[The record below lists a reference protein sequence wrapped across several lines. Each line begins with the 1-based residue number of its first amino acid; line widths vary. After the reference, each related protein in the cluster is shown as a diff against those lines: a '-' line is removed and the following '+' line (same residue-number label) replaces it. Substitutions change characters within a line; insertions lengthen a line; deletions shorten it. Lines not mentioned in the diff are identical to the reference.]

1 MSRFTNP
8 TLPKEM
14 SDMAPPTPKSDR
26 DPVIVSAART
36 PVGKFLGGLASLPA
50 TRLGALVV
58 REAVKRAGLD
68 AMQID
73 EVLLGQV
80 VTAGAGQA
88 PARQAAIF
96 AGLPDSVGAV
106 TVNKVCGSGLE
117 AVMLAASQIKAGD
130 GDIYVAGGMESMS
143 NAPYLLPEERTGH
156 KYGHTQVLD
165 ALQLDGL
172 WCALEDQSMGLAAEF
187 IADQFEV
194 TREEMDEF
202 AYYSHC
208 KAIAAIDAGK
218 FRNEIVPVEI
228 KDAKGRVTI
237 VDTDEGPRRDTS
249 LEALAKLK
257 PAFKADGRVTAGNAP
272 GMNDGA
278 AALVVTSRATADR
291 LGVKPLAR
299 IVGYTHAAVSAQW
312 LFVAPARAIP
322 KLLDKI
328 NWTLDDFDLIE
339 INEAFAAQVIADA
352 RGVEQAGHHWEWDK
366 VNVNGGAVALGHP
379 IGCSGARV
387 LSTLIYALHDRGLQR
402 GLATLCL
409 GGGEAVAMAIE
420 TNE

>member
-1 MSRFTNP
+1 
-8 TLPKEM
+8 
-14 SDMAPPTPKSDR
+14 MALRTFKSDR

-36 PVGKFLGGLASLPA
+36 PVGKFTGTLAALPA
-50 TRLGALVV
+50 TRLGAIAV
-58 REAVKRAGLD
+58 REAVQRAGID
-68 AMQID
+68 AAQID

-88 PARQAAIF
+88 PARQATIF

-106 TVNKVCGSGLE
+106 TLNKVCGSGLE
-117 AVMLAASQIKAGD
+117 AVMLAAAQIKAGD

-143 NAPYLLPEERTGH
+143 NAPYLLPDQRSGH

-202 AYYSHC
+202 AYHSHR
-208 KAIAAIDAGK
+208 KAVAAIDAGRFK
-218 FRNEIVPVEI
+218 REITPVEI
-228 KDAKGRVTI
+228 KDAKGRVSI
-237 VDTDEGPRRDTS
+237 IDTDECPRRDTS

-257 PAFKADGRVTAGNAP
+257 PAFKNNGRVTAGNAP

-278 AALVVTSRATADR
+278 AALVVMSRAAADR

-299 IVGYTHAAVSAQW
+299 IAGYTHAAVPAQW
-312 LFVAPARAIP
+312 LFIAPARAIP

-328 NWTLDDFDLIE
+328 NWTMDDFDLIE

-352 RGVEQAGHHWEWDK
+352 RGVEQAGHRWDWNK
-366 VNVNGGAVALGHP
+366 VNVNGGAIALGHP

-387 LSTLIYALHDRGLQR
+387 LSTLLYALLDRGLPR

-409 GGGEAVAMAIE
+409 GGGEAVALAVE
-420 TNE
+420 VEE

>member
-1 MSRFTNP
+1 MTP
-8 TLPKEM
+8 L
-14 SDMAPPTPKSDR
+14 APQSDR

-36 PVGKFLGGLASLPA
+36 PVGKFMGGLASLPA
-50 TRLGALVV
+50 TRLGAIAV

-68 AMQID
+68 AAQID

-117 AVMLAASQIKAGD
+117 TVMLAASQIKAGD

-143 NAPYLLPEERTGH
+143 QAPYLLPEERAGR

-172 WCALEDQSMGLAAEF
+172 WCALEDQSMGVAAEF
-187 IADQFEV
+187 IANQYEV

-202 AYYSHC
+202 AYHSHR
-208 KAIAAIDAGK
+208 KAIAAIDAGMFK
-218 FRNEIVPVEI
+218 DEIVPVEI
-228 KDAKGRVTI
+228 KDAKSRLTI

-249 LEALAKLK
+249 LEALARLK

-278 AALVVTSRATADR
+278 AALVVLSRATANR
-291 LGVKPLAR
+291 LGAKPLAR
-299 IVGYTHAAVSAQW
+299 IVGYTHAAVPAKW
-312 LFVAPARAIP
+312 LFIAPARAIP
-322 KLLDKI
+322 RLLDRI
-328 NWTLDDFDLIE
+328 NWTMDDFDLIE

-352 RGVEQAGHHWEWDK
+352 RGVEQAGHHWDWNK

-379 IGCSGARV
+379 IGCSGAR
-387 LSTLIYALHDRGLQR
+387 LLTTLIYALHDRGLQR

-409 GGGEAVAMAIE
+409 GGGEAVALAVEIE
-420 TNE
+420 E

>member
-1 MSRFTNP
+1 
-8 TLPKEM
+8 
-14 SDMAPPTPKSDR
+14 MAPPTPKSDR

-36 PVGKFLGGLASLPA
+36 PVGKFMGALAALPA
-50 TRLGALVV
+50 PHLGAVAV
-58 REAVKRAGLD
+58 REAVKRAGID
-68 AMQID
+68 AELIN

-88 PARQAAIF
+88 PARQAVIL
-96 AGLPDSVGAV
+96 AGLPPSVGAV
-106 TVNKVCGSGLE
+106 TLNKVCGSGLE
-117 AVMLAASQIKAGD
+117 AVMLAAAQIKAGD
-130 GDIYVAGGMESMS
+130 GDLYVAGGMESMS
-143 NAPYLLPEERTGH
+143 QAPYLLPEERTGH

-165 ALQLDGL
+165 SLQLDGL
-172 WCALEDQSMGLAAEF
+172 WCALEDQSMGVAAEF
-187 IADQFEV
+187 IADQYEV

-202 AYYSHC
+202 AYHSQR

-218 FRNEIVPVEI
+218 FKAEIIPVEI
-228 KDAKGRVTI
+228 TDAKGRSTM

-257 PAFKADGRVTAGNAP
+257 PAFKSAGRVTAGNAP

-278 AALVVTSRATADR
+278 AAVVVMSRAQADR
-291 LGVKPLAR
+291 LGLKPLAR
-299 IVGYTHAAVSAQW
+299 IVGYTHAAVPAQW
-312 LFVAPARAIP
+312 LFIAPARAIP

-352 RGVEQAGHHWEWDK
+352 RGVEQTGQQWDWNK
-366 VNVNGGAVALGHP
+366 VNVNGGAIALGHP

-387 LSTLIYALHDRGLQR
+387 LTTLIYALHDRGLSR

-409 GGGEAVAMAIE
+409 GGGEAVAMAVE
-420 TNE
+420 VEE

>member
-1 MSRFTNP
+1 MT
-8 TLPKEM
+8 
-14 SDMAPPTPKSDR
+14 APAQKFDR

-36 PVGKFLGGLASLPA
+36 PVGKFMGGLASLPA
-50 TRLGALVV
+50 TRLGAIAV
-58 REAVKRAGLD
+58 REAVRRAGID
-68 AMQID
+68 AALID
-73 EVLLGQV
+73 EVLLGHV

-88 PARQAAIF
+88 PARQASIL

-106 TVNKVCGSGLE
+106 TLNKVCGSGLE

-130 GDIYVAGGMESMS
+130 GDVYVAGGMESMS
-143 NAPYLLPEERTGH
+143 NAPYLLPEERSGH

-165 ALQLDGL
+165 ALQIDGL
-172 WCALEDQSMGLAAEF
+172 WCALENQSMGDAAEF
-187 IADQFEV
+187 IAEKFEV

-202 AYYSHC
+202 AYHSHR

-218 FRNEIVPVEI
+218 FKDEVVPVEI
-228 KDAKGRVTI
+228 KDSKGRVTI
-237 VDTDEGPRRDTS
+237 VETDESPRRDTS
-249 LEALAKLK
+249 VEALSKLK
-257 PAFKADGRVTAGNAP
+257 PAFKVDGGVTAGNAP

-278 AALVVTSRATADR
+278 AALVVMGRATADR

-299 IVGYTHAAVSAQW
+299 IVGYTHAAVPAEW
-312 LFVAPARAIP
+312 LFIAPARAIP

-328 NWTLDDFDLIE
+328 QWSLDDFDLIE

-352 RGVEQAGHHWEWDK
+352 RGMEQAGHHWDWNK
-366 VNVNGGAVALGHP
+366 VNVNGGAIALGHP

-387 LSTLIYALHDRGLQR
+387 LTTLIYALHDRGLRR

-409 GGGEAVAMAIE
+409 GGGEAVALAVE
-420 TNE
+420 VEANE

>member
-1 MSRFTNP
+1 
-8 TLPKEM
+8 
-14 SDMAPPTPKSDR
+14 MAPLTPKSDR
-26 DPVIVSAART
+26 DPVIVSAVRT
-36 PVGKFLGGLASLPA
+36 PVGKFTGALASLPA
-50 TRLGALVV
+50 TRLGAIAV
-58 REAVKRAGLD
+58 REAVQRSGID
-68 AMQID
+68 AAQID

-88 PARQAAIF
+88 PARQAAIL

-106 TVNKVCGSGLE
+106 TLNKVCGSGLE

-143 NAPYLLPEERTGH
+143 NAPYLLPEERSGH

-194 TREEMDEF
+194 TREAMDEF
-202 AYYSHC
+202 AYHSHR

-218 FRNEIVPVEI
+218 FKNEIVPVEI
-228 KDAKGRVTI
+228 KDAKGRATL

-257 PAFKADGRVTAGNAP
+257 PAFKNDGRVTAGNAP

-278 AALVVTSRATADR
+278 AALVVMSRATADR

-299 IVGYTHAAVSAQW
+299 IVGYTHAAVPAKW
-312 LFVAPARAIP
+312 LFIAPARAIP

-328 NWTLDDFDLIE
+328 KWTLDDFDLIE

-352 RGVEQAGHHWEWDK
+352 RSVEQAGQHWDWDK
-366 VNVNGGAVALGHP
+366 VNVHGGAIALGHP

-387 LSTLIYALHDRGLQR
+387 LSTLIYALHDRGLSR

-420 TNE
+420 TEK